1 MAIQTTSNLSNAI
14 RTKYGNIYIQ
24 AAMFNRVYDM
34 FATPIGRE
42 GVENDAFLG
51 NSVQVNFLG
60 DMAPGT
66 STISEVSDV
75 VPSVLRDATATI
87 SPTSRWGALMW
98 AEALELKAYTNYGEE
113 RFRIL
118 GKNQAESVDLLAQVQ
133 ALTGTNI
140 FRAAARGSLD
150 AGTAGNRL
158 TDTIFSEIDAEMQ
171 ALRCPM
177 YVDVGNGRGMWNAV
191 MPPSAYHDVRL
202 GGNVVSVG
210 TYQDKRVIINFELG
224 EIGPYRLMSNPWAK
238 VFYGAGAANTT
249 NIDTTI
255 SASADALDKTVTVAS
270 ASNLAVGM
278 RILIGT
284 TETGDTHYET
294 NELVKIGK
302 IASTTISVIGSGA
315 NGGLRFDHASG
326 VEFTNADP
334 VYPVVFGGPA
344 SMAKLYDLSI
354 GEFGQIVG
362 PKIDGTLDQ
371 FKSIGYKFYGNY
383 GRWVESWLM
392 RGEFASILDA

>member
-1 MAIQTTSNLSNAI
+1 M
-14 RTKYGNIYIQ
+14 
-24 AAMFNRVYDM
+24 
-34 FATPIGRE
+34 GRE
-42 GVENDAFLG
+42 GVETDAFLG

-87 SPTSRWGALMW
+87 DPTSRWGALMW

-118 GKNQAESVDLLAQVQ
+118 GKNQAESVDLLAQAQ
-133 ALTGTNI
+133 ALAGSNI
-140 FRAAARGSLD
+140 YRAAARGSLD
-150 AGTAGNRL
+150 AGTSGHRL
-158 TDTIFSEIDAEMQ
+158 TDTVFSEIDAEMQ
-171 ALRCPM
+171 TLRCPM
-177 YVDVGNGRGMWNAV
+177 YPNVGAGRSMWNAV

-202 GGNVVSVG
+202 GGNVVSVAQ
-210 TYQDKRVIINFELG
+210 YQDKRIILNFELG
-224 EIGPYRLMSNPWAK
+224 EVGPFRLVSNPWAK
-238 VFYGAGAANTT
+238 VFYAAGAANGTD
-249 NIDTTI
+249 IDTTLA
-255 SASADALDKTVTVAS
+255 ASADALDKTVTVSS
-270 ASNLAVGM
+270 ATSIAVGQ

-284 TETGDTHYET
+284 TETADTHYET
-294 NELVKIGK
+294 NEMVKVGS
-302 IASTTISVIGSGA
+302 IASTVITIVGSGA
-315 NGGLRFDHASG
+315 NGGLRFDHANG

-344 SMAKLYDLSI
+344 SMAKLYDLGT

-371 FKSIGYKFYGNY
+371 FKSIGWKFYGNY
-383 GRWVESWLM
+383 GRWVESWLL